1 MRVNRTYAGK
11 EADAARGDAGDTRE
25 RHPATRVQAPAFN
38 LPSAPPRDYEPAGA
52 EGRPHRPPPR
62 MFAHSIPTKPPYPN
76 RGVTGVGLGPGL

>member
-1 MRVNRTYAGK
+1 MRVNRTYGQ
-11 EADAARGDAGDTRE
+11 ADAARGDAGDTRE

-52 EGRPHRPPPR
+52 EGRQHRR
-62 MFAHSIPTKPPYPN
+62 CMFAHSIPTKPPYPN